1 MSRPPQLSDPNRA
14 RHRALMLSYAGA
26 VMCGAAA
33 TVAQMML
40 RHGADRVGIG
50 LFALAA
56 LAALIAIAGLIRV
69 LQTADELQRRINHQ
83 ALAFAYVGTLIV
95 CLVCGLLQ
103 QFGLPCLSGLGVCAL
118 LVALWSLGLIL
129 SSRRYQ

>member
-1 MSRPPQLSDPNRA
+1 
-14 RHRALMLSYAGA
+14 MLFYAGA
-26 VMCGAAA
+26 VMCGTAA

-40 RHGADRVGIG
+40 RHEADRVGIG
-50 LFALAA
+50 LFALAG
-56 LAALIAIAGLIRV
+56 LAALMAIAGLIRV

-95 CLVCGLLQ
+95 CLVCGFLQ
-103 QFGLPCLSGLGVCAL
+103 QLGLPCLSGLGVCAL

>member
-1 MSRPPQLSDPNRA
+1 MSRPSQPSDPNRA
-14 RHRALMLSYAGA
+14 RHRALMLFYAGA

-33 TVAQMML
+33 AVAQMML
-40 RHGADRVGIG
+40 RHGADGVGIA
-50 LFALAA
+50 LFALAG
-56 LAALIAIAGLIRV
+56 LAALMAIAGLIRV
-69 LQTADELQRRINHQ
+69 LRTADELQRRINHQ

-95 CLVCGLLQ
+95 CLASGFLQ

>member
-1 MSRPPQLSDPNRA
+1 MSKRPDLSDPNRA
-14 RHRALMLSYAGA
+14 RRRVLMLFYAGG

-33 TVAQMML
+33 AVAQMTL
-40 RHGADRVGIG
+40 RHGADGVGIG

-56 LAALIAIAGLIRV
+56 LAALMAIAGLIRI

-95 CLVCGLLQ
+95 CLVCGFLQ

>member
-1 MSRPPQLSDPNRA
+1 MARPPQLSDPNRA
-14 RHRALMLSYAGA
+14 RRSALMLFYAGA
-26 VMCGAAA
+26 VICGAAA
-33 TVAQMML
+33 AVAQMML
-40 RHGADRVGIG
+40 RHGARAGIG
-50 LFALAA
+50 FFALAA
-56 LAALIAIAGLIRV
+56 LAALMAIAGLIRV

-95 CLVCGLLQ
+95 CLVCGFLQ
-103 QFGLPCLSGLGVCAL
+103 QLGLPCLSGLGVCAL